1 MKKTYILAV
10 AVMLAFGLS
19 ACGDKDAHKYK
30 EPTSSKANTES
41 KPEYFREPE
50 DTSTTEEE
58 SSEAVTEDSDSSTES
73 KTPAESK
80 AEKRPEKTTSK
91 PATDPDDGKSY
102 VFDDPE
108 GEVAVVQNDDGTIT
122 VAIPS
127 NGITNEEANYS
138 DHHIVK
144 KEEVKSE
151 ENSDMTYLTFD
162 EDYFNTVAQ
171 NNINSSKETL
181 DDLIANGLDAYT
193 TVTDITYN
201 DDFTD
206 FTIHVK
212 SKEDFEKSADKE
224 ITAVIEQAASIYHTY
239 SLHEDVTFTF
249 RFVDADGNEFLKE
262 MIAG

>member
-1 MKKTYILAV
+1 MKKIYILTAAV
-10 AVMLAFGLS
+10 IMAFGLS
-19 ACGDKDAHKYK
+19 ACGSKDAHTYK
-30 EPTSSKANTES
+30 RQSSSKAETES
-41 KPEYFREPE
+41 KA
-50 DTSTTEEE
+50 DTSSVTEDNSVTDAE
-58 SSEAVTEDSDSSTES
+58 SSETVTEDSDSS
-73 KTPAESK
+73 AESK
-80 AEKRPEKTTSK
+80 AADSKAEKKPKKTTSK
-91 PATDPDDGKSY
+91 PATDPDGGKSY

-108 GEVAVVQNDDGTIT
+108 GEVAIAKNDDGTIT

-138 DHHIVK
+138 DHHIIK

-181 DDLIANGLDAYT
+181 DDLIANGLDAYE

-201 DDFTD
+201 EEFTD
-206 FTIHVK
+206 FTIQVK
-212 SKEDFEKSADKE
+212 SREAFEKSSDKE